1 MRGCREVF
9 VGIDT
14 AKTRNAV
21 ATAETGRQGEVRY
34 LSEFDN
40 TPDAVAK
47 LVRKLGDR
55 YETLQLATHGAS
67 CGVMVVLMMPH
78 LGLRHFAWSKG
89 MSRQGGPAARGTV
102 GRSRDRRAFRIGSI
116 AGQVRSSLA
125 PSGSQV

>member
-14 AKTRNAV
+14 AKARNAV

-34 LSEFDN
+34 LGKFDN

-55 YETLQLATHGAS
+55 YETLQFSDGS
-67 CGVMVVLMMPH
+67 NCC
-78 LGLRHFAWSKG
+78 RSEC
-89 MSRQGGPAARGTV
+89 ARLP
-102 GRSRDRRAFRIGSI
+102 GRRRADC
-116 AGQVRSSLA
+116 VH
-125 PSGSQV
+125 VTDD